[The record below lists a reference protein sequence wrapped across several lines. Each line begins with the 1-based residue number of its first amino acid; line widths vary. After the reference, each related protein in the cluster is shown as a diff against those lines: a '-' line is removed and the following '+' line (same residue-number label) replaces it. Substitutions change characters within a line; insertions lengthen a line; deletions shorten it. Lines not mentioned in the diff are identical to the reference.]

1 MDSLQDIYDKYEE
14 HLTRLS
20 EIEIK
25 IQNFANNKWKFLS
38 YLTLRTPQMELNDL
52 KDEKTLIEY
61 ELESMRIIIRFS
73 LLNLDQLIEIFKND
87 RLEEYYKELQEIS
100 QINIANAVLY
110 DNFLDKIDA
119 HDYIQQINNKK

>member
-1 MDSLQDIYDKYEE
+1 M
-14 HLTRLS
+14 
-20 EIEIK
+20 
-25 IQNFANNKWKFLS
+25 
-38 YLTLRTPQMELNDL
+38 
-52 KDEKTLIEY
+52 
-61 ELESMRIIIRFS
+61 
-73 LLNLDQLIEIFKND
+73 NLDQLIEIFKND